1 MAPSGVRLARLEG
14 EGTSG
19 VAAMVFALAASASP
33 SGADREKHLAARDCG
48 HGVV

>member
-19 VAAMVFALAASASP
+19 MAAMVFVFAAPASP
-33 SGADREKHLAARDCG
+33 SGADREKHLAARDRG
-48 HGVV
+48 HGLV